1 MVLNY
6 FRFLQTIFPTSKFAK
21 ILLIGSVFDLLILNQ
36 FDSKAFPQSLA
47 DYLLDFFAPL
57 INKISFAN
65 ITYQETT
72 RIFVVKLSITRESKY
87 RLKVGFWDI
96 PTTIGYLASPA

>member
-21 ILLIGSVFDLLILNQ
+21 ILLIGSVFYLLIINQ

-47 DYLLDFFAPL
+47 DYLLDFFVPL

-65 ITYQETT
+65 NTYQETT
-72 RIFVVKLSITRESKY
+72 RIFAVKLSIHNQGKQ
-87 RLKVGFWDI
+87 I
-96 PTTIGYLASPA
+96 